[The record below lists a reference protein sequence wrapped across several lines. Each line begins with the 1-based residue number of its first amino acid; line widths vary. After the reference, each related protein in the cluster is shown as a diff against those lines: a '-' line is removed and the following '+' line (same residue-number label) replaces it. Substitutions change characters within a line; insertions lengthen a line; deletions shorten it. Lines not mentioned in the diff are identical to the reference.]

1 MQLDLLQDGFV
12 AIPQAGIGQIQQ
24 RAGELHGF
32 TKHEVERRINVG
44 RAQFF
49 HALKCLDPAL
59 CLTRL
64 GGLSLEAGDVAF
76 HVRGLRLLLLVG
88 LLLLGQTL
96 GTGALEGCVTAAV
109 ERDFALIDVGDVVHH
124 GIEKIPVVGYQQ
136 QGARV
141 AFEEVFEPQNGIKVQ
156 VVGRFIEQQ
165 QIRRTHEGLRQVQ
178 ADLARAEADEDGAAQ
193 ARLHSELDSADG
205 YTADARARKMLAGLG
220 FTNEQMD
227 RPVADFSGG
236 WRMRLNL
243 AQALMCPSDLLLLDE
258 PTNHLDLDAI
268 LWLEDFL
275 KNYPGTLLLISHDR
289 DFLDAVVDNIA
300 HVDQR
305 KITLYRGGYSAF
317 ERARAERLA
326 QQQQAYE
333 KQQAQRAHMESY
345 IARFKAQ
352 ATKARQ
358 AQSRIKALER
368 MEELSAAH
376 VDSPFDFVFREA
388 VKLSSPLLDL
398 SDARLGY
405 GDKTILEKVKL
416 QLVPGARIGLLG
428 PNGAGKSTL
437 IKNLAGELEP
447 LSGRLARGETLVVG
461 YFAQHQLDSLDSK
474 ASPLLHMQRLAPTER
489 EQTLRDFLGGFDFRG
504 ARIDEPVLNF
514 SGGEKARL
522 ALALIAW
529 GRPNLLLLDEPTN
542 HLDLEMRLALTM
554 ALQEFSGAVLVVSH
568 DRHLLKSTTDE
579 FLLVADGKVQ
589 EFDGDLE
596 DYARWLADYRLRN
609 APVSTTLVNPDKTD
623 KKAQRQAAAA
633 LRQQLAPHKREADK
647 LESELGKVNEKL
659 AKIETSLGDSAVYE
673 AARKDELRDLLAE
686 QAKLKVLESQLEERW
701 MEALELLESMQAEL
715 EALS

>member
-1 MQLDLLQDGFV
+1 MIRLQNLTLQRGPQRLLED
-12 AIPQAGIGQIQQ
+12 AELTLHAGHKAGLIGANGAGKSSLFALL
-24 RAGELHGF
+24 RGELHPDSGDCF
-32 TKHEVERRINVG
+32 LPADWRIAHMRQEVDTLERLAVDYV
-44 RAQFF
+44 
-49 HALKCLDPAL
+49 LD
-59 CLTRL
+59 
-64 GGLSLEAGDVAF
+64 GD
-76 HVRGLRLLLLVG
+76 LR
-88 LLLLGQTL
+88 
-96 GTGALEGCVTAAV
+96 
-109 ERDFALIDVGDVVHH
+109 
-124 GIEKIPVVGYQQ
+124 
-136 QGARV
+136 
-141 AFEEVFEPQNGIKVQ
+141 
-156 VVGRFIEQQ
+156 
-165 QIRRTHEGLRQVQ
+165 LRQVQ
-178 ADLARAEADEDGAAQ
+178 RDLAAAEAAHDGAAQ

-205 YTADARARKMLAGLG
+205 YTADARARKLLAGLG

-227 RPVADFSGG
+227 RQVGDFSGG

-268 LWLEDFL
+268 IWLEEWL
-275 KNYPGTLLLISHDR
+275 KSYPGTLMLISHDR
-289 DFLDAVVDNIA
+289 DFLDAVVDHVA

-376 VDSPFDFVFREA
+376 VDSPFDFVFREST
-388 VKLSSPLLDL
+388 KISSPLIDL

-416 QLVPGARIGLLG
+416 QLTPGARIGLLG

-437 IKNLAGELEP
+437 IKNLAGELSP
-447 LSGRLARGETLVVG
+447 IAGRLTRGENTVVG

-474 ASPLLHMQRLAPTER
+474 ASPLLHLQRLAPTER

-529 GRPNLLLLDEPTN
+529 ERPNLLLLDEPTN

-568 DRHLLKSTTDE
+568 DRHLLKSTTDN
-579 FLLVADGKVQ
+579 FYLVADGKVE

-596 DYARWLADYRLRN
+596 DYARWLVEYRQRN
-609 APVSTTLVNPDKTD
+609 APVSTTPVNPDKTD

-647 LESELGKVNEKL
+647 LEAELGKLHEKL
-659 AKIETSLGDSAVYE
+659 AKVDASLGDSDIYE
-673 AARKDELRDLLAE
+673 PARKNELRDLLAE
-686 QAKLKVLESQLEERW
+686 QAKLKVREGELEEAW
-701 MEALELLESMQAEL
+701 MEALEVLESMQAEL

>member
-1 MQLDLLQDGFV
+1 MIRLQNLTLQRGPQRLLED
-12 AIPQAGIGQIQQ
+12 AELTLHAGHKAGLIGANGAGKSSLFALL
-24 RAGELHGF
+24 RGELHPDSGDCF
-32 TKHEVERRINVG
+32 LPADWRIAHMRQEVDTLERLAVDYV
-44 RAQFF
+44 
-49 HALKCLDPAL
+49 LD
-59 CLTRL
+59 
-64 GGLSLEAGDVAF
+64 GDV
-76 HVRGLRLLLLVG
+76 R
-88 LLLLGQTL
+88 
-96 GTGALEGCVTAAV
+96 
-109 ERDFALIDVGDVVHH
+109 
-124 GIEKIPVVGYQQ
+124 
-136 QGARV
+136 
-141 AFEEVFEPQNGIKVQ
+141 
-156 VVGRFIEQQ
+156 
-165 QIRRTHEGLRQVQ
+165 LRQVQ
-178 ADLARAEADEDGAAQ
+178 HDLAAAEAAHDGAAQ
-193 ARLHSELDSADG
+193 ARLHAELDSADG
-205 YTADARARKMLAGLG
+205 YTADARARKLLAGLG
-220 FTNEQMD
+220 FTNDQMD
-227 RPVADFSGG
+227 HQVSAFSGG

-268 LWLEDFL
+268 IWLEDWL
-275 KNYPGTLLLISHDR
+275 KSYPGTLLLISHDR
-289 DFLDAVVDNIA
+289 DFLDEVVDHVA

-305 KITLYRGGYSAF
+305 KITLYRGGYTAF

-376 VDSPFDFVFREA
+376 VDSPFDFVFRESQ
-388 VKLSSPLLDL
+388 KISSPLLDL

-405 GDKTILEKVKL
+405 GDKTVLEKVKL
-416 QLVPGARIGLLG
+416 QLTPGARIGLLG

-437 IKNLAGELEP
+437 IKNLAGELSP
-447 LSGRLARGETLVVG
+447 LSGRMTRGENTVVG

-474 ASPLLHMQRLAPTER
+474 ASPLLHLQRLAPTER

-529 GRPNLLLLDEPTN
+529 ERPNLLLLDEPTN

-568 DRHLLKSTTDE
+568 DRHLLKSTTDN
-579 FLLVADGKVQ
+579 FYLVADGKVE

-596 DYARWLADYRLRN
+596 DYARWLVEYRQRN
-609 APVSTTLVNPDKTD
+609 APVSNTPVNLDKTD
-623 KKAQRQAAAA
+623 KKAQRQQAAA

-647 LESELGKVNEKL
+647 LEAELGKLHEKL
-659 AKIETSLGDSAVYE
+659 AKIEASLGDSAVYE

-686 QAKLKVLESQLEERW
+686 QAKLKVRESQLEEAW

>member
-1 MQLDLLQDGFV
+1 VLLAPV
-12 AIPQAGIGQIQQ
+12 VSEAGRLRRHYDPTSEPDFTAWPATSARNAELTLHAGHKAGLIGANGAGKSSLFALL
-24 RAGELHGF
+24 RGELHPDSGDCLLPVDWRIA
-32 TKHEVERRINVG
+32 HMRQEVDTLERLAVDYV
-44 RAQFF
+44 
-49 HALKCLDPAL
+49 LD
-59 CLTRL
+59 
-64 GGLSLEAGDVAF
+64 GD
-76 HVRGLRLLLLVG
+76 LRLREVQRELAAAE
-88 LLLLGQTL
+88 QAHD
-96 GTGALEGCVTAAV
+96 GTAL
-109 ERDFALIDVGDVVHH
+109 
-124 GIEKIPVVGYQQ
+124 
-136 QGARV
+136 
-141 AFEEVFEPQNGIKVQ
+141 
-156 VVGRFIEQQ
+156 
-165 QIRRTHEGLRQVQ
+165 
-178 ADLARAEADEDGAAQ
+178 
-193 ARLHSELDSADG
+193 ARLHAELDSADG
-205 YTADARARKMLAGLG
+205 YTADARARKLLAGLG

-227 RPVADFSGG
+227 RQVGDFSGG

-268 LWLEDFL
+268 IWLEEWL
-275 KNYPGTLLLISHDR
+275 KSYPGTLLLISHDR
-289 DFLDAVVDNIA
+289 DFLDEVVDHVA

-305 KITLYRGGYSAF
+305 KLTLYRGGYTAF

-376 VDSPFDFVFREA
+376 VDSPFDFVFREST
-388 VKLSSPLLDL
+388 KISSPLIDL
-398 SDARLGY
+398 SNARLGY

-416 QLVPGARIGLLG
+416 QLTPGARIGLLG

-447 LSGRLARGETLVVG
+447 LAGRLTRGENTVVG

-474 ASPLLHMQRLAPTER
+474 ASPLLHLQRLAPGER

-529 GRPNLLLLDEPTN
+529 ERPNLLLLDEPTN

-568 DRHLLKSTTDE
+568 DRHLLKSTTDN
-579 FLLVADGKVQ
+579 FYLVADGKVE

-596 DYARWLADYRLRN
+596 DYARWLVEYRQRN
-609 APVSTTLVNPDKTD
+609 APVSNTPVNPDKTD

-647 LESELGKVNEKL
+647 LEAELGKLHEKL
-659 AKIETSLGDSAVYE
+659 AKVDASLGDSDIYE
-673 AARKDELRDLLAE
+673 PARKNELRDLLAE
-686 QAKLKVLESQLEERW
+686 QAKLKVREAELEEAW
-701 MEALELLESMQAEL
+701 MQALETLESMQAEL

>member
-1 MQLDLLQDGFV
+1 MRGKLVDSAAIMIRLQNLTLQRGPQRLLED
-12 AIPQAGIGQIQQ
+12 AELTLHAGQKAGLIGANGAGKSSLFALL
-24 RAGELHGF
+24 RGELHPDSGDCLLPADWRIA
-32 TKHEVERRINVG
+32 HMRQEVDTLERLAVDYV
-44 RAQFF
+44 
-49 HALKCLDPAL
+49 LD
-59 CLTRL
+59 
-64 GGLSLEAGDVAF
+64 GDV
-76 HVRGLRLLLLVG
+76 R
-88 LLLLGQTL
+88 
-96 GTGALEGCVTAAV
+96 
-109 ERDFALIDVGDVVHH
+109 
-124 GIEKIPVVGYQQ
+124 
-136 QGARV
+136 
-141 AFEEVFEPQNGIKVQ
+141 
-156 VVGRFIEQQ
+156 
-165 QIRRTHEGLRQVQ
+165 LRQVQ
-178 ADLARAEADEDGAAQ
+178 RDLAAAEAAQDGSAL

-205 YTADARARKMLAGLG
+205 YTADARARKLLAGLG

-227 RPVADFSGG
+227 RQVGDFSGG

-268 LWLEDFL
+268 IWLEEWL
-275 KNYPGTLLLISHDR
+275 KSYPGTLLLISHDR
-289 DFLDAVVDNIA
+289 DFLDEVVDHVA

-305 KITLYRGGYSAF
+305 KLVLYRGGYTAF

-376 VDSPFDFVFREA
+376 VDSPFDFTFRESH
-388 VKLSSPLLDL
+388 KISSPLLDL

-405 GDKTILEKVKL
+405 GEKTILEKVKL
-416 QLVPGARIGLLG
+416 QLTPGARIGLLG

-437 IKNLAGELEP
+437 IKNLAGDLSP
-447 LSGRLARGETLVVG
+447 LSGRLTRGENTVVG

-474 ASPLLHMQRLAPTER
+474 ASPLLHLQRLAPTER

-529 GRPNLLLLDEPTN
+529 ERPNLLLLDEPTN

-568 DRHLLKSTTDE
+568 DRHLLKSTTDN
-579 FLLVADGKVQ
+579 FFLVADGKVE
-589 EFDGDLE
+589 EFDGDLD
-596 DYARWLADYRLRN
+596 DYARWLVEYRQRS
-609 APVSTTLVNPDKTD
+609 APVSSAPVNPDKTD

-647 LESELGKVNEKL
+647 LEAELGKLHERL
-659 AKIETSLGDSAVYE
+659 ATVEASLGDSALYE

-686 QAKLKVLESQLEERW
+686 QAKLKGRESELEEAW
-701 MEALELLESMQAEL
+701 MAALELLESMQAEL

>member
-1 MQLDLLQDGFV
+1 MIRLQNLTLQRGPQRLLED
-12 AIPQAGIGQIQQ
+12 AELTLHAGHKAGLIGANGAGKSSLFALI
-24 RAGELHGF
+24 RGELHPDSGDCF
-32 TKHEVERRINVG
+32 LPADWRIAHMRQEIETLERLAVDYV
-44 RAQFF
+44 
-49 HALKCLDPAL
+49 LD
-59 CLTRL
+59 
-64 GGLSLEAGDVAF
+64 GD
-76 HVRGLRLLLLVG
+76 LRL
-88 LLLLGQTL
+88 
-96 GTGALEGCVTAAV
+96 
-109 ERDFALIDVGDVVHH
+109 R
-124 GIEKIPVVGYQQ
+124 
-136 QGARV
+136 
-141 AFEEVFEPQNGIKVQ
+141 EVQ
-156 VVGRFIEQQ
+156 R
-165 QIRRTHEGLRQVQ
+165 
-178 ADLARAEADEDGAAQ
+178 DLAVAEAAHDGTAL

-205 YTADARARKMLAGLG
+205 YTADARARKLLAGLG

-227 RPVADFSGG
+227 RQVGDFSGG

-268 LWLEDFL
+268 IWLEEWL
-275 KNYPGTLLLISHDR
+275 KSYPGTLLLISHDR
-289 DFLDAVVDNIA
+289 DFLDAVVDHVA

-376 VDSPFDFVFREA
+376 VDSPFDFVFREST
-388 VKLSSPLLDL
+388 KISSPLIDL

-405 GDKTILEKVKL
+405 GDKAVLEKVKL
-416 QLVPGARIGLLG
+416 QLTPGARIGLLG

-437 IKNLAGELEP
+437 IKNLAGELSP
-447 LSGRLARGETLVVG
+447 LAGRLTRGENTVVG

-474 ASPLLHMQRLAPTER
+474 ASPLLHLQRLAPTER

-529 GRPNLLLLDEPTN
+529 ERPNLLLLDEPTN

-568 DRHLLKSTTDE
+568 DRHLLKSTTDN
-579 FLLVADGKVQ
+579 FYLVADGKVE

-596 DYARWLADYRLRN
+596 DYARWLVDYRQRN
-609 APVSTTLVNPDKTD
+609 APVNTTPVNPDKTD

-647 LESELGKVNEKL
+647 LEAELGKLHEKL
-659 AKIETSLGDSAVYE
+659 AKIDTSLGDSDIYE
-673 AARKDELRDLLAE
+673 PARKNDLRDLLAE
-686 QAKLKVLESQLEERW
+686 QAKLKVREAELEEAW

>member
-1 MQLDLLQDGFV
+1 MIRLQNLTLQRGPQRLLED
-12 AIPQAGIGQIQQ
+12 AELTLHAGHKAGLIGANGAGKSSLFALL
-24 RAGELHGF
+24 RGELHPDSGDCLLPADWRIA
-32 TKHEVERRINVG
+32 HMRQEVDTLERLAVDYV
-44 RAQFF
+44 
-49 HALKCLDPAL
+49 LD
-59 CLTRL
+59 
-64 GGLSLEAGDVAF
+64 GD
-76 HVRGLRLLLLVG
+76 LRL
-88 LLLLGQTL
+88 
-96 GTGALEGCVTAAV
+96 
-109 ERDFALIDVGDVVHH
+109 R
-124 GIEKIPVVGYQQ
+124 
-136 QGARV
+136 
-141 AFEEVFEPQNGIKVQ
+141 EVQ
-156 VVGRFIEQQ
+156 R
-165 QIRRTHEGLRQVQ
+165 
-178 ADLARAEADEDGAAQ
+178 DLAVAEEAHDGVAL
-193 ARLHSELDSADG
+193 ARLHVELDSADG
-205 YTADARARKMLAGLG
+205 YTADARARKLLAGLG

-227 RPVADFSGG
+227 RQVGDFSGG

-268 LWLEDFL
+268 IWLEDWL
-275 KNYPGTLLLISHDR
+275 KSYAGTLLLISHDR
-289 DFLDAVVDNIA
+289 DFLDEVVDHVA

-305 KITLYRGGYSAF
+305 KITLYRGGYTAF

-376 VDSPFDFVFREA
+376 VDSPFDFVFRE
-388 VKLSSPLLDL
+388 SSKISSTLIDL
-398 SDARLGY
+398 SDANLGY
-405 GDKTILEKVKL
+405 GDRTVLEKVKL
-416 QLVPGARIGLLG
+416 QLTPGARIGLLG

-447 LSGRLARGETLVVG
+447 LSGRLTRGENTVVG
-461 YFAQHQLDSLDSK
+461 YFAQHQLDSLDAK
-474 ASPLLHMQRLAPTER
+474 ASPLLHLQRLAPTER
-489 EQTLRDFLGGFDFRG
+489 EQALRDFLGGFDFRG
-504 ARIDEPVLNF
+504 ARLDEPVLNF

-529 GRPNLLLLDEPTN
+529 ERPNLLLLDEPTN

-568 DRHLLKSTTDE
+568 DRHLLKSTTDN
-579 FLLVADGKVQ
+579 FYLVADGKVE

-596 DYARWLADYRLRN
+596 DYARWLVEYRQRN
-609 APVSTTLVNPDKTD
+609 APVSNTPVNPDKTD

-647 LESELGKVNEKL
+647 LEAELGKLHEKL
-659 AKIETSLGDSAVYE
+659 AKVDASLGDSDIYE
-673 AARKDELRDLLAE
+673 PARKNELRDLLAE
-686 QAKLKVLESQLEERW
+686 QAKLKVREGELEEAW
-701 MEALELLESMQAEL
+701 MEALETLESMQAEL

>member
-1 MQLDLLQDGFV
+1 MIRLQNLTLQRGPQRLLED
-12 AIPQAGIGQIQQ
+12 AELTLHAGHKAGLIGANGAGKSSLFALL
-24 RAGELHGF
+24 RGELHPDSGDCLLPADWRIA
-32 TKHEVERRINVG
+32 HMRQEVDTLERLAVDYV
-44 RAQFF
+44 
-49 HALKCLDPAL
+49 LD
-59 CLTRL
+59 
-64 GGLSLEAGDVAF
+64 GD
-76 HVRGLRLLLLVG
+76 LR
-88 LLLLGQTL
+88 
-96 GTGALEGCVTAAV
+96 
-109 ERDFALIDVGDVVHH
+109 
-124 GIEKIPVVGYQQ
+124 
-136 QGARV
+136 
-141 AFEEVFEPQNGIKVQ
+141 
-156 VVGRFIEQQ
+156 
-165 QIRRTHEGLRQVQ
+165 LRQVQ
-178 ADLARAEADEDGAAQ
+178 RDLAAAEAAHDGAAQ
-193 ARLHSELDSADG
+193 ARLHAELDSADG
-205 YTADARARKMLAGLG
+205 YTADARARKLLAGLG

-227 RPVADFSGG
+227 RQVGDFSGG

-268 LWLEDFL
+268 IWLEDWL
-275 KNYPGTLLLISHDR
+275 KSYPGTLLLISHDR
-289 DFLDAVVDNIA
+289 DFLDAVVDHVA

-305 KITLYRGGYSAF
+305 KLTLYRGGYSAF

-376 VDSPFDFVFREA
+376 VDSPFDFVFREST
-388 VKLSSPLLDL
+388 KISSPLIDL

-405 GDKTILEKVKL
+405 GDKTVLEKVKL
-416 QLVPGARIGLLG
+416 QLTPGARIGLLG

-437 IKNLAGELEP
+437 IKNLSGELEP
-447 LSGRLARGETLVVG
+447 LAGRLTRGENTVVG
-461 YFAQHQLDSLDSK
+461 YFAQHQLDSLDAK
-474 ASPLLHMQRLAPTER
+474 ASPLLHLQRLAPNER

-568 DRHLLKSTTDE
+568 DRHLLKSTTDN
-579 FLLVADGKVQ
+579 FFLVADGKVE

-596 DYARWLADYRLRN
+596 DYARWLVDYRQRN
-609 APVSTTLVNPDKTD
+609 APVSTTPANPDKTD

-647 LESELGKVNEKL
+647 LEVELGKLHEKL
-659 AKIETSLGDSAVYE
+659 QKIETSLGDSGLYE

-686 QAKLKVLESQLEERW
+686 QARLKVREAELEEAW
-701 MEALELLESMQAEL
+701 MQALELLENLQAEL

>member
-1 MQLDLLQDGFV
+1 MIRLQNLTLQRG
-12 AIPQAGIGQIQQ
+12 PQ
-24 RAGELHGF
+24 
-32 TKHEVERRINVG
+32 
-44 RAQFF
+44 
-49 HALKCLDPAL
+49 
-59 CLTRL
+59 
-64 GGLSLEAGDVAF
+64 
-76 HVRGLRLLLLVG
+76 RLLEDAELTLHAGHKAGLVG
-88 LLLLGQTL
+88 ANGAGKSTLFALLLGELTPDSGDCLLPADWRIAHMRQEIDTL
-96 GTGALEGCVTAAV
+96 DRIA
-109 ERDFALIDVGDVVHH
+109 IDYVLDGDL
-124 GIEKIPVVGYQQ
+124 
-136 QGARV
+136 R
-141 AFEEVFEPQNGIKVQ
+141 
-156 VVGRFIEQQ
+156 
-165 QIRRTHEGLRQVQ
+165 LRQVQ
-178 ADLARAEADEDGAAQ
+178 HDLAEAEKAQDGAAQ

-376 VDSPFDFVFREA
+376 VDSPFDFTFRESM
-388 VKLSSPLLDL
+388 KISSPLIDL

-405 GDKTILEKVKL
+405 GERAVLEKVKL
-416 QLVPGARIGLLG
+416 QLTPGARIGLLG

-437 IKNLAGELEP
+437 IKNLAGELQP
-447 LSGRLARGETLVVG
+447 LSGRLTRGENTVVG

-474 ASPLLHMQRLAPTER
+474 ASPLLHLQRLAPTER
-489 EQTLRDFLGGFDFRG
+489 EQPLRDFLGGFDFRG

-529 GRPNLLLLDEPTN
+529 ERPNLLLLDEPTN

-568 DRHLLKSTTDE
+568 DRHLLKSTTDN
-579 FLLVADGKVQ
+579 FYLVADGKVE
-589 EFDGDLE
+589 EFDGDLD
-596 DYARWLADYRLRN
+596 DYTRWLVDYRQRN
-609 APVSTTLVNPDKTD
+609 APVSNTPVNPDKTD

-647 LESELGKVNEKL
+647 LEAELGKVHERL
-659 AKIETSLGDSAVYE
+659 AKIEASLGDSGIYE

-686 QAKLKVLESQLEERW
+686 QAKLKVREGQLEESW
-701 MEALELLESMQAEL
+701 MEALELLESLQAEL

>member
-1 MQLDLLQDGFV
+1 MIRLQNLTLQRGPQRLLED
-12 AIPQAGIGQIQQ
+12 AELTLHAGQKAGLIGANGAGKSSLFALL
-24 RAGELHGF
+24 RGELHPDSGDCF
-32 TKHEVERRINVG
+32 LPADWRIAHMRQEVDTLERLAVDYV
-44 RAQFF
+44 
-49 HALKCLDPAL
+49 LD
-59 CLTRL
+59 
-64 GGLSLEAGDVAF
+64 GD
-76 HVRGLRLLLLVG
+76 LR
-88 LLLLGQTL
+88 
-96 GTGALEGCVTAAV
+96 
-109 ERDFALIDVGDVVHH
+109 
-124 GIEKIPVVGYQQ
+124 
-136 QGARV
+136 
-141 AFEEVFEPQNGIKVQ
+141 
-156 VVGRFIEQQ
+156 
-165 QIRRTHEGLRQVQ
+165 LRQVQ
-178 ADLARAEADEDGAAQ
+178 RELAAAEAAHDGAAL
-193 ARLHSELDSADG
+193 ARLHAELDSADG
-205 YTADARARKMLAGLG
+205 YTADARARKLLAGLG
-220 FTNEQMD
+220 FSNEQMD
-227 RPVADFSGG
+227 RQVGDFSGG

-268 LWLEDFL
+268 LWLEDWL
-275 KNYPGTLLLISHDR
+275 KGYPGTLLLISHDR
-289 DFLDAVVDNIA
+289 DFLDAVVDHVA

-333 KQQAQRAHMESY
+333 KQQAQRAHMEKY

-376 VDSPFDFVFREA
+376 VDSPFDFVFRESE
-388 VKLSSPLLDL
+388 KISSPLLDL

-405 GDKTILEKVKL
+405 GEKTVLEKVKL
-416 QLVPGARIGLLG
+416 QLTPGARIGLLG

-437 IKNLAGELEP
+437 IKNLSGELSP
-447 LSGRLARGETLVVG
+447 LGGRLIRGENTVVG
-461 YFAQHQLDSLDSK
+461 YFAQHQLDSLDAK
-474 ASPLLHMQRLAPTER
+474 ASPLLHLQRLAPTER

-529 GRPNLLLLDEPTN
+529 DRPNLLLLDEPTN

-568 DRHLLKSTTDE
+568 DRHLLKSTTDN
-579 FLLVADGKVQ
+579 FFLVADGKVE
-589 EFDGDLE
+589 EFDGDLD
-596 DYARWLADYRLRN
+596 DYARWLVDYRQRN
-609 APVSTTLVNPDKTD
+609 APVSTTTANPDKTD

-647 LESELGKVNEKL
+647 LETELGKVHERL
-659 AKIETSLGDSAVYE
+659 AKIEASLGDSGIYE

-686 QAKLKVLESQLEERW
+686 QAKLKVREGELEEAW

>member
-1 MQLDLLQDGFV
+1 MIRLQNLTLQRGPQRLLED
-12 AIPQAGIGQIQQ
+12 AELTLHAGHKAGLIGANGAGKSSLFALI
-24 RAGELHGF
+24 RGELHPDSGDCF
-32 TKHEVERRINVG
+32 LPADWRIAHMRQEIETLERLAVDYV
-44 RAQFF
+44 
-49 HALKCLDPAL
+49 LD
-59 CLTRL
+59 
-64 GGLSLEAGDVAF
+64 GD
-76 HVRGLRLLLLVG
+76 LRL
-88 LLLLGQTL
+88 
-96 GTGALEGCVTAAV
+96 
-109 ERDFALIDVGDVVHH
+109 R
-124 GIEKIPVVGYQQ
+124 
-136 QGARV
+136 
-141 AFEEVFEPQNGIKVQ
+141 EVQ
-156 VVGRFIEQQ
+156 R
-165 QIRRTHEGLRQVQ
+165 
-178 ADLARAEADEDGAAQ
+178 DLAAAEAAHDGAAQ

-205 YTADARARKMLAGLG
+205 YTADARARKLLAGLG

-227 RPVADFSGG
+227 RQVGDFSGG

-268 LWLEDFL
+268 IWLEEWL
-275 KNYPGTLLLISHDR
+275 KSYPGTLLLISHDR
-289 DFLDAVVDNIA
+289 DFLDEVVDHVA

-305 KITLYRGGYSAF
+305 KITLYRGGYTAF

-376 VDSPFDFVFREA
+376 VDSPFDFVFRESS
-388 VKLSSPLLDL
+388 KISSPLIDL

-416 QLVPGARIGLLG
+416 QLTPGARIGLLG

-437 IKNLAGELEP
+437 IKNLAGELSP
-447 LSGRLARGETLVVG
+447 LGGRLTRGENTVVG

-474 ASPLLHMQRLAPTER
+474 ASPLLHLQRLAPTER

-529 GRPNLLLLDEPTN
+529 ERPNLLLLDEPTN

-568 DRHLLKSTTDE
+568 DRHLLKSTTDN
-579 FLLVADGKVQ
+579 FYLVADGKVE

-596 DYARWLADYRLRN
+596 DYARWLVEYRQRN
-609 APVSTTLVNPDKTD
+609 APVSNTPVNPDKTD

-647 LESELGKVNEKL
+647 LEAELCKLHEKL
-659 AKIETSLGDSAVYE
+659 AKVDASLGDSDIYE
-673 AARKDELRDLLAE
+673 PARKNELRDLLAE
-686 QAKLKVLESQLEERW
+686 QAKLKVREGELEEAW
-701 MEALELLESMQAEL
+701 MEALEVLESMQAEL

>member
-1 MQLDLLQDGFV
+1 MIRLQNLTLQRGPQRLLED
-12 AIPQAGIGQIQQ
+12 AELTLHAGHKAGLIGANGAGKSSLFALI
-24 RAGELHGF
+24 RGELHPDSGDCF
-32 TKHEVERRINVG
+32 LPADWRIAHMRQEIETLERLAVDYV
-44 RAQFF
+44 
-49 HALKCLDPAL
+49 LD
-59 CLTRL
+59 
-64 GGLSLEAGDVAF
+64 GD
-76 HVRGLRLLLLVG
+76 LRL
-88 LLLLGQTL
+88 
-96 GTGALEGCVTAAV
+96 
-109 ERDFALIDVGDVVHH
+109 R
-124 GIEKIPVVGYQQ
+124 
-136 QGARV
+136 
-141 AFEEVFEPQNGIKVQ
+141 EVQ
-156 VVGRFIEQQ
+156 R
-165 QIRRTHEGLRQVQ
+165 
-178 ADLARAEADEDGAAQ
+178 DLAAAEAAHDGAAQ

-205 YTADARARKMLAGLG
+205 YTADARARKLLAGLG

-227 RPVADFSGG
+227 RQVGDFSGG

-268 LWLEDFL
+268 IWLEEWL
-275 KNYPGTLLLISHDR
+275 KSYPGTLLLISHDR
-289 DFLDAVVDNIA
+289 DFLDEVVDHVA

-305 KITLYRGGYSAF
+305 KITLYRGGYTAF

-376 VDSPFDFVFREA
+376 VDSPFDFVFREST
-388 VKLSSPLLDL
+388 KISSPLIDL

-416 QLVPGARIGLLG
+416 QLTPGARIGLLG

-437 IKNLAGELEP
+437 IKNLAGELSP
-447 LSGRLARGETLVVG
+447 LGGRLTRGENTVVG
-461 YFAQHQLDSLDSK
+461 YFAQHQLDSLDAK
-474 ASPLLHMQRLAPTER
+474 ASPLLHLQRLAPTER

-504 ARIDEPVLNF
+504 ARIDEPALNF
-514 SGGEKARL
+514 SGGAKARL

-529 GRPNLLLLDEPTN
+529 ERPNLLLLDEPTN

-568 DRHLLKSTTDE
+568 DRHLLKSTTDN
-579 FLLVADGKVQ
+579 FYLVADGKVE

-596 DYARWLADYRLRN
+596 DYARWLVEYRQRN
-609 APVSTTLVNPDKTD
+609 APVSNTPVNPDKTD

-647 LESELGKVNEKL
+647 LEAELGKLHEKL
-659 AKIETSLGDSAVYE
+659 AKVDASLGDSDIYE
-673 AARKDELRDLLAE
+673 PARKNELRDLLAE
-686 QAKLKVLESQLEERW
+686 QAKLKVREGELEEAW
-701 MEALELLESMQAEL
+701 MEALEVLESMQAEL